1 MRVDGGSMLGEGE
14 GGGMIGIT
22 GTGGGLGGI
31 STNFHLIDPVH
42 VLALLTTGYM

>member
-1 MRVDGGSMLGEGE
+1 
-14 GGGMIGIT
+14 MIGIT

-42 VLALLTTGYM
+42 VLIVLALLTTGYM